1 MLRIN
6 KLFNFNIKNP
16 FNHPPKRTRTEILE
30 SINTDY
36 RTPEQIAIDEAR
48 DQKLKQDYEEKSKL
62 VREIGMQVAERRK
75 HQISDIKN
83 RIRE

>member
-1 MLRIN
+1 MIN
-6 KLFNFNIKNP
+6 FPRFFRFESKQIREQREATIK
-16 FNHPPKRTRTEILE
+16 KGI
-30 SINTDY
+30 Y
-36 RTPEQIAIDEAR
+36 TPEESAAIQER
-48 DQKLKQDYEEKSKL
+48 VQKNKQDYEEKSKL